1 MDEPQNDLIEQ
12 IISASLAKQS
22 ASWDK
27 APAGDGP
34 PDAPDS
40 EDGPQDAPDP
50 AEAPPKAKEQP
61 PPNPEQ
67 PKAEP
72 PKAGKALVGLTAAL
86 AIAAAALLIVCLAQF
101 KAHENTVAGLR
112 EAAADIQ
119 AIDGLRTENQQL
131 QQELNELQRELTDTQ
146 TDLWIA
152 QNRAE
157 YQERSYNDQVS
168 QSSALWA
175 CLVARDIY
183 ARGDPEG
190 CAAALKVLLN
200 NIEYVA
206 NEQGFI
212 RGYEYRLWEMMT
224 ELVDK
229 LRTEGYLSQGE
240 ADTLNNKFSDIDLIT
255 LEGVQYGWTPN

>member
-1 MDEPQNDLIEQ
+1 MDGPQDDLIEQ
-12 IISASLAKQS
+12 IMRAALEKQ
-22 ASWDK
+22 AALRDK
-27 APAGDGP
+27 APAGDSPPKTPDPEDGP
-34 PDAPDS
+34 PDAP
-40 EDGPQDAPDP
+40 GPE
-50 AEAPPKAKEQP
+50 EAPPKAREQP
-61 PPNPEQ
+61 PPKPEQ
-67 PKAEP
+67 SRTEP
-72 PKAGKALVGLTAAL
+72 PTAGKALVGLTAAL
-86 AIAAAALLIVCLAQF
+86 AIAAAVLLIVCLVQF
-101 KAHENTVAGLR
+101 KAHQNAVAGLR
-112 EAAADIQ
+112 EAAAGIQ
-119 AIDGLRTENQQL
+119 SIDEFRTETEGLRQELDEL
-131 QQELNELQRELTDTQ
+131 QQELAETQ
-146 TDLWIA
+146 SGLWIA
-152 QNRAE
+152 QNWAE

-206 NEQGFI
+206 NEQSFI

-240 ADTLNNKFSDIDLIT
+240 ADTLNNKFSDIDLIP
-255 LEGVQYGWTPN
+255 LEEVKYG

>member
-22 ASWDK
+22 VPWDK
-27 APAGDGP
+27 APAGDSP
-34 PDAPDS
+34 PDAPDL
-40 EDGPQDAPDP
+40 EGGPLDAPDP

-67 PKAEP
+67 PKAEL

-86 AIAAAALLIVCLAQF
+86 AIAAAALLIVCLVQF
-101 KAHENTVAGLR
+101 KAHENTVAELR
-112 EAAADIQ
+112 EAMAGIQ
-119 AIDGLRTENQQL
+119 SIDEFRTENQQL
-131 QQELNELQRELTDTQ
+131 QQELDELQQELASVQSELT
-146 TDLWIA
+146 L
-152 QNRAE
+152 
-157 YQERSYNDQVS
+157 S
-168 QSSALWA
+168 QSMEEYLGNSLSQQESQNSGLWA
-175 CLVARDIY
+175 CLVAREIY
-183 ARGDPEG
+183 ATGDPEG

-212 RGYEYRLWEMMT
+212 RGKEYRLWEMMT

-229 LRTEGYLSQGE
+229 LRAEGYLSQGE
-240 ADTLNNKFSDIDLIT
+240 ADTLNNKFRDIDLIT
-255 LEGVQYGWTPN
+255 LEGIKYG